1 MSTPASPQAKN
12 NYAAPN
18 TPIAS
23 SKQQKKSSLSSSS
36 KLSPNT
42 TLSSP
47 VNKSRQDGLAA
58 AGRSIA
64 EEPTLSRRPSV
75 TDTMH
80 SAVTPSKNLFSPN
93 LRYKADGS
101 PMTEDEIL
109 AEQQENNT
117 PTKTIIPSLDNETTV
132 EVTNTANEVTNNT
145 ESSSSKESTDVEDDE
160 DVFNPYLFIGNLPP
174 HATVMIPRK
183 ICLPPNLNKFKI
195 TLALDL
201 DETLVHCSIE
211 PVSNPDHIF
220 PVTFNDMLYQV
231 YVKKRPYLD
240 HFLEVVSKSFEI
252 VVFTASQKVYA
263 DTLLDLLDP
272 EHKFVNHRLFREA
285 CLFVQGNYLKD
296 LTVLGRDLSKTLL
309 VDNSPHAYGY
319 HIDNGIPIESW
330 FDDSNDT
337 ELLKLI
343 GFLKKIENN
352 IDDVRPIVH
361 EHFKTYQLVQ
371 QAKMGIP
378 VSYSAPPF

>member
-23 SKQQKKSSLSSSS
+23 SKQQKKTNLSSNS

-42 TLSSP
+42 NLSSP
-47 VNKSRQDGLAA
+47 VNKPRQDGLAA

-117 PTKTIIPSLDNETTV
+117 PTKTIIPTLDNETTV
-132 EVTNTANEVTNNT
+132 EVTNTTNDVTSTN

-160 DVFNPYLFIGNLPP
+160 DVFNPYLFI
-174 HATVMIPRK
+174 
-183 ICLPPNLNKFKI
+183 
-195 TLALDL
+195 ALDL